1 MCSYKLCKIHRK
13 HICQTFFLTKLQIF
27 NLPHFKAEI
36 LTQMPS
42 WEFYKFFKNIYFLEH
57 PLVAFSVFCIFFCSL
72 IKKAF
77 RIDSPVFRKLYLQ
90 TQSLYHLVFAVT
102 ISTLLSKKVKIPSIP
117 SPVWSSLKTLW
128 KIYSLGK
135 RPTYYF

>member
-77 RIDSPVFRKLYLQ
+77 RIDSQYFGNCTCKLSLYIIWFL
-90 TQSLYHLVFAVT
+90 QSLLVLCYLKRSKFPQYHHQSEAL
-102 ISTLLSKKVKIPSIP
+102 
-117 SPVWSSLKTLW
+117 
-128 KIYSLGK
+128 
-135 RPTYYF
+135 

>member
-1 MCSYKLCKIHRK
+1 
-13 HICQTFFLTKLQIF
+13 
-27 NLPHFKAEI
+27 
-36 LTQMPS
+36 MPS
-42 WEFYKFFKNIYFLEH
+42 WEFYKVFKNIYFLEH

-77 RIDSPVFRKLYLQ
+77 RIDSPVFQKLYLQ
-90 TQSLYHLVFAVT
+90 THSLYRLVFAIT

-135 RPTYYF
+135 QPTYYFQHIAKILRKRLVYQNYSIFFVCDYGFNKWSTVFIVNH